1 MLDGN
6 AVAGLL
12 RDVFGREATT
22 MHGTCAGCGRR
33 ATLAETAVYS
43 GGPGV
48 VVRCR
53 GCSAVLMVL
62 VERARLCCLDTSG
75 FATLETS

>member
-33 ATLAETAVYS
+33 AMLAETAAYT

-48 VVRCR
+48 VLRCR
-53 GCSAVLMVL
+53 ACAAVLLVL
-62 VERARLCCLDTSG
+62 VERARLCCLDTTG
-75 FATLETS
+75 LAALETV

>member
-22 MHGTCAGCGRR
+22 MRGTCAGCGRR
-33 ATLAETAVYS
+33 ATLAETDVFS

-53 GCSAVLMVL
+53 GCAAVLLVL
-62 VERARLCCLDTSG
+62 VERARLCCLDTTG
-75 FATLETS
+75 LAALDAA